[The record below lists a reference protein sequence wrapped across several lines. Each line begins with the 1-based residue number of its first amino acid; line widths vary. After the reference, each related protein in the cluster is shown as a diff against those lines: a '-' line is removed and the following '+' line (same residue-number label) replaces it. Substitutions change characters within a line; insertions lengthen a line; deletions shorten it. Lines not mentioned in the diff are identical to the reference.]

1 MTDGASAPSVAA
13 DDVRAELERLRLQYS
28 IGLEFNSSLDFDELL
43 PKVFDSVLTAVG
55 AQGGS
60 IWIAEGD
67 VLRCRLALGSAS
79 QKLVG
84 TTLPVGTGFV
94 GDVARRQRST
104 IVTNAMSDARFQ
116 ERVDRSSTMVTL
128 GVMATPMVVKGVTVG
143 AIQVMNKVGD
153 EGIFDGHDRELLEGL
168 AASAAAALRKAQLVA
183 AERRAKDL
191 AVLLEISREITATL
205 DLDRVLLSVVNLAS
219 RAVPFDQG
227 AVGLLE
233 KRGLEIRAIGGHET
247 VDRKAEPVRPLAAR
261 RSEER
266 RGGEE

>member
-94 GDVARRQRST
+94 GDVARKQRTT
-104 IVTNAMSDARFQ
+104 IVTDARRDARLQ
-116 ERVDRSSTMVTL
+116 ARAARSSTMVATS
-128 GVMATPMVVKGVTVG
+128 VIATPMVTKGVTVG
-143 AIQVMNKVGD
+143 A
-153 EGIFDGHDRELLEGL
+153 
-168 AASAAAALRKAQLVA
+168 
-183 AERRAKDL
+183 
-191 AVLLEISREITATL
+191 
-205 DLDRVLLSVVNLAS
+205 
-219 RAVPFDQG
+219 
-227 AVGLLE
+227 
-233 KRGLEIRAIGGHET
+233 
-247 VDRKAEPVRPLAAR
+247 
-261 RSEER
+261 
-266 RGGEE
+266 

>member
-1 MTDGASAPSVAA
+1 MTDGAGVPSVAA

-60 IWIAEGD
+60 IGIAEGD

-94 GDVARRQRST
+94 GDVARRQRTT

-128 GVMATPMVVKGVTVG
+128 GVMATPMVTKGVTVG
-143 AIQVMNKVGD
+143 AIQVMNKVTGLGVF
-153 EGIFDGHDRELLEGL
+153 EDGDRELLEAL
-168 AASAAAALRKAQLVA
+168 AASAAVALPNAPLVA
-183 AERRAKDL
+183 AQRRATDPT
-191 AVLLEISREITATL
+191 SRPRT
-205 DLDRVLLSVVNLAS
+205 S
-219 RAVPFDQG
+219 RAGCTSPSG
-227 AVGLLE
+227 
-233 KRGLEIRAIGGHET
+233 T
-247 VDRKAEPVRPLAAR
+247 RKAVSASWSSSRSVRALSTR
-261 RSEER
+261 RSASWPKSWQTR
-266 RGGEE
+266 RR

>member
-94 GDVARRQRST
+94 GDVARRQRT
-104 IVTNAMSDARFQ
+104 
-116 ERVDRSSTMVTL
+116 
-128 GVMATPMVVKGVTVG
+128 
-143 AIQVMNKVGD
+143 
-153 EGIFDGHDRELLEGL
+153 
-168 AASAAAALRKAQLVA
+168 
-183 AERRAKDL
+183 
-191 AVLLEISREITATL
+191 
-205 DLDRVLLSVVNLAS
+205 
-219 RAVPFDQG
+219 
-227 AVGLLE
+227 
-233 KRGLEIRAIGGHET
+233 
-247 VDRKAEPVRPLAAR
+247 
-261 RSEER
+261 RSEEHTSELQSPMYLVCR
-266 RGGEE
+266 

>member
-28 IGLEFNSSLDFDELL
+28 IGLEFHATLAFDELL

-94 GDVARRQRST
+94 GDVARRQRTT

-128 GVMATPMVVKGVTVG
+128 GVMATPMVTKGVTVG
-143 AIQVMNKVGD
+143 AIQVMNKVTGLGVFVDGD
-153 EGIFDGHDRELLEGL
+153 LELLEVL
-168 AASAAAALRKAQLVA
+168 AACAAVVLR
-183 AERRAKDL
+183 
-191 AVLLEISREITATL
+191 
-205 DLDRVLLSVVNLAS
+205 N
-219 RAVPFDQG
+219 
-227 AVGLLE
+227 
-233 KRGLEIRAIGGHET
+233 
-247 VDRKAEPVRPLAAR
+247 AR
-261 RSEER
+261 L
-266 RGGEE
+266 

>member
-1 MTDGASAPSVAA
+1 MTDGAGVPSVAA

-94 GDVARRQRST
+94 GDVARKQRTT
-104 IVTNAMSDARFQ
+104 IVTDAMSDARFQ
-116 ERVDRSSTMVTL
+116 ERIDRSSTMVTL

-143 AIQVMNKVGD
+143 AIQVMNKVTGLGVFEDGD
-153 EGIFDGHDRELLEGL
+153 QELLEGL
-168 AASAAAALRKAQLVA
+168 GASQAVGLRKAALVA
-183 AERRAKDL
+183 AERRAQDL
-191 AVLLEISREITATL
+191 AGPPE
-205 DLDRVLLSVVNLAS
+205 NS
-219 RAVPFDQG
+219 RANTAP
-227 AVGLLE
+227 
-233 KRGLEIRAIGGHET
+233 
-247 VDRKAEPVRPLAAR
+247 
-261 RSEER
+261 
-266 RGGEE
+266 

>member
-1 MTDGASAPSVAA
+1 MADGASAPSVAA

-94 GDVARRQRST
+94 GDVARRQRTT
-104 IVTNAMSDARFQ
+104 IVTNAMSDARAACSG
-116 ERVDRSSTMVTL
+116 DSPHSS
-128 GVMATPMVVKGVTVG
+128 
-143 AIQVMNKVGD
+143 
-153 EGIFDGHDRELLEGL
+153 
-168 AASAAAALRKAQLVA
+168 AAS
-183 AERRAKDL
+183 D
-191 AVLLEISREITATL
+191 SREC
-205 DLDRVLLSVVNLAS
+205 DPGSS
-219 RAVPFDQG
+219 
-227 AVGLLE
+227 
-233 KRGLEIRAIGGHET
+233 
-247 VDRKAEPVRPLAAR
+247 AR
-261 RSEER
+261 
-266 RGGEE
+266 